1 MSFKNDNDIDN
12 SFEWGDYENWEEY
25 DNENIVVNNQVSD
38 VDDYDSDLEDNRI
51 YISGKFKSFSA
62 PKPITLKLS
71 KKINNVIEKKDEE
84 DKKDFDEYKEVMKT
98 KLTWLAKPTIVEY
111 DSDDSDYGEVVS
123 KPITISED
131 DYPTLSSEIFKKNK
145 KEEVV
150 IKKEEP
156 SLENDVVGWK
166 SIDKKKRKNE
176 KDEPV
181 PSVEFT
187 RPCSTWI
194 EGTKCNR
201 KGCTYAHSKKELK
214 INECT
219 FKNCNIVIE
228 KDGYFSNKNGDRI
241 CNKIHRTE
249 SVDNF
254 IERLGVKSKNDIPD
268 ELKYALSLLSNEKY
282 IEFEGV
288 KYFGKLCNK
297 EEPKKKEKTQMC
309 RSVNDKTKCPHKS
322 NCRYAHNFN
331 ELVVSLCD
339 FNEKCRVV
347 KMDKKGIYTNSV
359 DGKVCCYRHPGET
372 KDNYRKRVRV

>member
-187 RPCSTWI
+187 RPC
-194 EGTKCNR
+194 
-201 KGCTYAHSKKELK
+201 
-214 INECT
+214 
-219 FKNCNIVIE
+219 
-228 KDGYFSNKNGDRI
+228 
-241 CNKIHRTE
+241 
-249 SVDNF
+249 
-254 IERLGVKSKNDIPD
+254 
-268 ELKYALSLLSNEKY
+268 
-282 IEFEGV
+282 
-288 KYFGKLCNK
+288 
-297 EEPKKKEKTQMC
+297 
-309 RSVNDKTKCPHKS
+309 
-322 NCRYAHNFN
+322 
-331 ELVVSLCD
+331 
-339 FNEKCRVV
+339 
-347 KMDKKGIYTNSV
+347 
-359 DGKVCCYRHPGET
+359 
-372 KDNYRKRVRV
+372 